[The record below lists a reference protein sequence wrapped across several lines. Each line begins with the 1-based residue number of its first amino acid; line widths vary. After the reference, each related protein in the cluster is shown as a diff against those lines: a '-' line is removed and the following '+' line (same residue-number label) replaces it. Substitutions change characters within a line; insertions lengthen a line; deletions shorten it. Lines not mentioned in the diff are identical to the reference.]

1 MGTNQKRHH
10 FPPEFYLNGYTR
22 DGLLRE
28 RKHYRRQAPH
38 NTAITGHCYAFEN
51 EKGEKDY
58 SVGPRLIRACR
69 PTVNRRKFS
78 QMNFFLRGTGFLRTG
93 AGVRLSNHKMAR
105 LTAAL
110 GLLLSMSIPAEDWPQ
125 FRGPNRDSV
134 WNETGIL
141 QTFPAEGLKVCWRA
155 PVGAGVSSP
164 VVAGGRVYVTDSK
177 LEKPKAWER
186 VHCFDEKSGKPLW
199 TFSDEVNYGEGAFH
213 QQEQGSPSGPC
224 PTPIVEGRR
233 VFTLGATG
241 HLLCLE
247 ARKGRAVW
255 KRILS
260 EDYALIES
268 PNLTPC
274 PLIEGG
280 LLIVVIGGKP
290 GACVVAFDKRTGKEF
305 WRGLDDPPRAFS
317 SPIVI
322 SAGGKR
328 QLIVWT
334 PKAVTSLNPATGRT
348 WWREALV
355 TREDYAVATPVFH
368 GDLLLVSGLMFQL
381 DRNQPS
387 ASVLWP
393 ETKALSLRV
402 LSHTCMPLILGE
414 HVFAGKMGGRLVC
427 LEARTGKQ
435 VWETDQVTGLA
446 NGATIHLTPNGDSV
460 LIFTDQGNLIRV
472 RLDVK
477 GYHELSRVHLIE
489 PDYQFGDRKIVW
501 APLAFANRHV
511 FARNNQVLICA
522 SLVAKP

>member
-1 MGTNQKRHH
+1 MSNGNNPKRHH
-10 FPPEFYLNGYTR
+10 FPPEFYLNGFTR
-22 DGLLRE
+22 DGLLWLYDRE
-28 RKHYRRQAPH
+28 RKQYRRQAPH

-213 QQEQGSPSGPC
+213 QQEQGSPSGRC

-268 PNLTPC
+268 PNLTSC

-305 WRGLDDPPRAFS
+305 WRALDDPPVDTEGGDFFESRHG
-317 SPIVI
+317 PDLV
-322 SAGGKR
+322 AGGAR
-328 QLIVWT
+328 HSRRLRGGDSGV
-334 PKAVTSLNPATGRT
+334 PRRSATGQRT
-348 WWREALV
+348 DVPTRPQPTVRVGALAGDESPV
-355 TREDYAVATPVFH
+355 APGPEPHVYAADPGRACVRRKNGRPF
-368 GDLLLVSGLMFQL
+368 GVSG
-381 DRNQPS
+381 S
-387 ASVLWP
+387 AHW
-393 ETKALSLRV
+393 
-402 LSHTCMPLILGE
+402 
-414 HVFAGKMGGRLVC
+414 
-427 LEARTGKQ
+427 Q
-435 VWETDQVTGLA
+435 TGL
-446 NGATIHLTPNGDSV
+446 
-460 LIFTDQGNLIRV
+460 GNR
-472 RLDVK
+472 
-477 GYHELSRVHLIE
+477 
-489 PDYQFGDRKIVW
+489 QGDRPGQRRDDSSD
-501 APLAFANRHV
+501 AQR
-511 FARNNQVLICA
+511 
-522 SLVAKP
+522 